1 MRSKTTVGLN
11 GWFPYRTYKQVEFR
25 DFRLGSLHIALCVGV
40 FLYVVVYQIIVAK
53 KYLAYAPIS
62 GSVRVQ
68 AEGPQ
73 SYLPVSAVP
82 YCAGNVDSF
91 IPASHRSVQT
101 THILARSPLAL
112 HRLVSCRLPC
122 LTWDEL
128 STTSSQGAQAFFAT
142 TVKVRQQELQ
152 CAETAYGCL
161 WTASSPQLDPTS
173 DVASTPCAT
182 EPAGAGRRNHG
193 SASHVRFSDDQ
204 ATNTYHTYFQSS
216 LEQFVLAIAHDAR
229 VLQPPIRVTAP
240 HRAAF
245 SSACGMEWARRPREL
260 RVDLLAW
267 KRLTAV
273 PQWCGHTVLRC
284 NTCRKWAGPFAADR
298 ARLKPPTSHPFGF
311 SRDAAAATAAT
322 GRSG

>member
-62 GSVRVQ
+62 GSDHVQ

-101 THILARSPLAL
+101 KHILACSPLAL

-128 STTSSQGAQAFFAT
+128 SITSSQGASVFFAT

-229 VLQPPIRVTAP
+229 VLHSPIRRHGTAP
-240 HRAAF
+240 RSPPHAEWNAPAGRE
-245 SSACGMEWARRPREL
+245 SSAWTCL
-260 RVDLLAW
+260 RGSVW
-267 KRLTAV
+267 
-273 PQWCGHTVLRC
+273 
-284 NTCRKWAGPFAADR
+284 
-298 ARLKPPTSHPFGF
+298 PPC
-311 SRDAAAATAAT
+311 
-322 GRSG
+322 RSGVATLCFAVTPAGSGRDHSRRIARA